1 MENFHTLKYT
11 INSFVGYDN
20 IPFRCI
26 VPHRLVFY
34 SRSAGSWFRILNF
47 NEIISANLFVG
58 KGAIRQQSAK
68 IPAYGTENVGE
79 SDIDWRGF
87 ASLNWICRETKRCAA
102 REEPRAAFRLATYV
116 RTFVWASE
124 LLVWC
129 ALRWCSKMGRT
140 GTHQIWGFV
149 KHKKVEK
156 TCLRDI
162 LLRTQIFWAHA
173 NGRTTEGFS
182 KNIKTC

>member
-1 MENFHTLKYT
+1 MCPSIFLNLNFCTPNPFKPKNVENFHTLKYT

-58 KGAIRQQSAK
+58 EGAIRQQSAK

-116 RTFVWASE
+116 RTYIRVS
-124 LLVWC
+124 
-129 ALRWCSKMGRT
+129 LR
-140 GTHQIWGFV
+140 
-149 KHKKVEK
+149 
-156 TCLRDI
+156 
-162 LLRTQIFWAHA
+162 A
-173 NGRTTEGFS
+173 FS
-182 KNIKTC
+182 VVCITLML